1 MRLFSFL
8 FKKAKLKATL
18 SPAKELLKKL
28 DTSLIVAT
36 ISDIENKTT
45 AELRIHLEDT
55 THHQDVYLRAKYWF
69 EKLGMTKTTERNG
82 VLLYIAVAD
91 HKLAILG
98 DKGIY
103 EKIST
108 DYWITIKD
116 KLVTAF
122 KAEQYTEGIISAIK
136 DIGTVLAKYFPN
148 HSGEKRDE
156 LSNEISI
163 S

>member
-1 MRLFSFL
+1 MGLLDFL
-8 FKKAKLKATL
+8 FKKKSVEIL

-28 DTSLIVAT
+28 DTPLIVSA
-36 ISDIENKTT
+36 ISEVESKTT
-45 AELRIHLEDT
+45 AELRIHLENT
-55 THHQDVYLRAKYWF
+55 AHNQDAYTRAKYWF

-103 EKIST
+103 EKVST
-108 DYWITIKD
+108 DYWASIKEQ
-116 KLVTAF
+116 LITAF
-122 KAEQYTEGIISAIK
+122 KAEKYTEGLVDAVK
-136 DIGTVLAKYFPN
+136 NIGEVLIKYFPN

-156 LSNEISI
+156 LSNEISVG
-163 S
+163 

>member
-1 MRLFSFL
+1 MGLLDFL
-8 FKKAKLKATL
+8 FKKKSVEIL

-28 DTSLIVAT
+28 DTPLIVST
-36 ISDIENKTT
+36 ISEVENKTT

-55 THHQDVYLRAKYWF
+55 VHNQDAYTRAKYWF

-103 EKIST
+103 EKVST
-108 DYWITIKD
+108 EYWVSIKEQ
-116 KLVTAF
+116 LVTAF
-122 KAEQYTEGIISAIK
+122 KAEQYTEGLICAVK
-136 DIGTVLAKYFPN
+136 NIGEVLIKYFPN

-156 LSNEISI
+156 LSNEISVG
-163 S
+163 